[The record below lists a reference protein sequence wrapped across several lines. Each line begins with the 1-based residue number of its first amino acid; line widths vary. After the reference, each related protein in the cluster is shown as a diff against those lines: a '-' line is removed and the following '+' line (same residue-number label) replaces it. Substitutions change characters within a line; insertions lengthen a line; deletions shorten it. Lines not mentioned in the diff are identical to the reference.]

1 MGQARRTRRS
11 IYIPSRGRFKGRSFP
26 SKHAYR
32 NALAKAKGFRSDYAR
47 RTVYKRI
54 SSTRGLNA
62 LSPKSRQKRSDA
74 LNVVGIMRRNGM
86 NLAQAVREHNRSYPD
101 SRISVSAMKKYAK
114 PALVKSG
121 GRIKATSYD
130 RLLRVMRVP
139 SPLGAELREVKD
151 SRTASQVARYEN
163 AVKTYLYTGDDSQL
177 RRFRGKYFRSNRL
190 QYRFITD
197 TDILDRLAEFG
208 VLEFESIYTQ
218 LEGE

>member
-32 NALAKAKGFRSDYAR
+32 NALAKARGFRSDYAR

-74 LNVVGIMRRNGM
+74 LNVVGIMRRSDM
-86 NLAQAVREHNRSYPD
+86 NLAQAVREHNRNYPD

-114 PALVKSG
+114 PALVKRG
-121 GRIKATSYD
+121 GRIKAKSYD

-151 SRTASQVARYEN
+151 SRTASQVAKYEN
-163 AVKTYLYTGDDSQL
+163 AVKTYLYTGDESQL
-177 RRFRGKYFRSNRL
+177 RQFQGKYFRSNRL

-197 TDILDRLAEFG
+197 TDILDKLAEFG
-208 VLEFESIYTQ
+208 ELEFESIYTQ
-218 LEGE
+218 LDGE